1 MHLENRSDAPQAPL
15 NAEADADADDGA
27 LVITHEGGVLRVA
40 GDVDLNAA
48 PEFKE
53 KASEHVRASAEPRLD
68 MTGVGFLDSA
78 GLAVL
83 VTLVRQAQAEGKT
96 LHLSLT
102 GGPRRVLRITG
113 LDRMMV
119 IDE

>member
-1 MHLENRSDAPQAPL
+1 MLPAGATTV
-15 NAEADADADDGA
+15 AADVTAGGDVEEDDGA
-27 LVITHEGGVLRVA
+27 LVITREGGVLRVS

-48 PEFKE
+48 AEFRE
-53 KASEHVRASAEPRLD
+53 KASEHVREAAEPRLD
-68 MTGVGFLDSA
+68 LTGVGFLDSA

-83 VTLVRQAQAEGKT
+83 VTLVREAQAEGKT
-96 LHLSLT
+96 LHLSVT

-113 LDRMMV
+113 LDRMMA